1 MPVHNNDIAAV
12 FEEIADLL
20 EIEQANPFR
29 IRAYRNAARTLQ
41 GLGEEV
47 RDLSQEGFDLEQL
60 PGIGEALTEKI
71 AEIVRTGKCQALEKL
86 RQEGG
91 KGLVE
96 LLHIPGL
103 GLTSVGFLKKSD
115 KTWSCGKLMSV
126 INIHLPEVPPCLVTQ
141 NYTNGSTPLS
151 CDFPRSASR
160 RLWAW
165 RCGVSV
171 WSLPA
176 RAV

>member
-47 RDLSQEGFDLEQL
+47 RDLIQEGFDLDQL
-60 PGIGEALTEKI
+60 PGIGEALAEKI

-103 GLTSVGFLKKSD
+103 GPKRVAILYHELDVQTPQQLLRAIKDGRLHQLRGFGE
-115 KTWSCGKLMSV
+115 KT
-126 INIHLPEVPPCLVTQ
+126 E
-141 NYTNGSTPLS
+141 
-151 CDFPRSASR
+151 RE
-160 RLWAW
+160 
-165 RCGVSV
+165 
-171 WSLPA
+171 
-176 RAV
+176 